1 MMTVVVWWQRRG
13 FCISHSVSISPGE
26 RSGSRNPEGGSFLQ
40 PGSPPRLVT
49 SAERKTEAGLGP
61 GEELGGSPRQR
72 EDGDSMVLPGG
83 ARARERPAPVQ
94 GALSQPLSER

>member
-1 MMTVVVWWQRRG
+1 MVVVVVWWQRRG

-40 PGSPPRLVT
+40 PGSPPWLVT

-61 GEELGGSPRQR
+61 GEELGGVPAAGGWGQHGPASGTPGEGEASPC
-72 EDGDSMVLPGG
+72 
-83 ARARERPAPVQ
+83 PAGPVP
-94 GALSQPLSER
+94 AAA